1 MAADG
6 RGYWY
11 EGTSAGKTE
20 TDTMKKLC
28 MHEIDDC
35 MKYKNNVNKMY
46 PNCRKTLFSNG
57 DIHSTIQ
64 IRIQEEIVWIFQ
76 IFMMPRKY

>member
-1 MAADG
+1 M
-6 RGYWY
+6 Y
-11 EGTSAGKTE
+11 
-20 TDTMKKLC
+20 TMKQTC
-28 MHEIDDC
+28 MHNIDDC
-35 MKYKNNVNKMY
+35 IQYKNNVNEMY
-46 PNCRKTLFSNG
+46 PNCRKSLFSNG